1 MLTVCPTPIGN
12 LADAS
17 PRQRQALAEADTIA
31 CEDTRRGGKLLEL
44 LGISRQGGTPRLLS
58 YHEHNAAE
66 RLPELL
72 ERLENGER
80 VVLVSDAG
88 TPTISDPGYR
98 LVRAAA
104 QAGHAVSA
112 LPGPVAAVVALSA
125 AGLPTDRFFFEGFL
139 PGKTRARTE
148 RLGALRAL
156 GVTVILY
163 ESPRRVLGL
172 LEDVEAVFGGAHEV
186 CAARELTKMHEEY
199 LRGSCAQV
207 RAALAARTVIY
218 GEFVVIL
225 APYIPE
231 DEDADIAAQVD
242 AKIRE
247 LLAEGMRPRGI
258 KAVLAELFDLR
269 KSELYARIE
278 AVKNEGGEPP

>member
-1 MLTVCPTPIGN
+1 MLIVCPTPIGN
-12 LADAS
+12 LADAT

-31 CEDTRRGGKLLEL
+31 CEDSRHSGKLLEL
-44 LGISRQGGTPRLLS
+44 LGILRDEGVPRLLS

-66 RLPELL
+66 RIPELL
-72 ERLENGER
+72 ERLENGEC

-112 LPGPVAAVVALSA
+112 LPGPVAAMVALSA
-125 AGLPTDRFFFEGFL
+125 AGLPTNRFFFEGFL
-139 PGKTRARTE
+139 PSKTRARTE

-156 GVTVILY
+156 GVTVLLY

-172 LEDVEAVFGGAHEV
+172 LADIEAVYGPAHEV

-199 LRGSCAQV
+199 LRGSCAEV
-207 RAALAARTVIY
+207 HADLAARPEIY

-225 APYIPE
+225 APFVPA
-231 DEDADIAAQVD
+231 DEDADIEAQID

-258 KAVLAELFDLR
+258 KAVLAELFDVR
-269 KSELYARIE
+269 KSEIYARIE
-278 AVKNEGGEPP
+278 AVKNDASAD

>member
-1 MLTVCPTPIGN
+1 MLIVCPTPIGN
-12 LADAS
+12 LADAT

-31 CEDTRRGGKLLEL
+31 CEDSRHSGKLLEL
-44 LGISRQGGTPRLLS
+44 LGILRDGGVPRLLS

-66 RLPELL
+66 RIPELL
-72 ERLENGER
+72 ERLDAGEQ

-104 QAGHAVSA
+104 IASHAVSA
-112 LPGPVAAVVALSA
+112 LPGPVAAMVALSA
-125 AGLPTDRFFFEGFL
+125 AGLPTNRFFFEGFL
-139 PGKTRARTE
+139 PTKTRARAE
-148 RLGALRAL
+148 RLGQLRAL

-172 LEDVEAVFGGAHEV
+172 LQDVEAVYGGAHEV

-207 RAALAARTVIY
+207 RAALAGRPEIY

-231 DEDADIAAQVD
+231 DEDADIARQVD
-242 AKIRE
+242 DKIRE

-278 AVKNEGGEPP
+278 AIKNEDS

>member
-1 MLTVCPTPIGN
+1 MLIVCPTPIGN
-12 LADAS
+12 LADAT

-31 CEDTRRGGKLLEL
+31 CEDSRHSGKLLEL
-44 LGISRQGGTPRLLS
+44 LGIFRVDGVPRLLS

-66 RLPELL
+66 RIPELL
-72 ERLENGER
+72 ERLEAGEQ

-104 QAGHAVSA
+104 QAGHAVGA
-112 LPGPVAAVVALSA
+112 LPGPVAAMVALSA
-125 AGLPTDRFFFEGFL
+125 AGLPTNRFFFEGFL
-139 PGKTRARTE
+139 PNKTRARTE
-148 RLGALRAL
+148 RLGVL

-172 LEDVEAVFGGAHEV
+172 LQDVEAVYGGAHEV

-207 RAALAARTVIY
+207 RADLAGRPEIY

-231 DEDADIAAQVD
+231 DEDADIARQVD
-242 AKIRE
+242 DKIRE

-278 AVKNEGGEPP
+278 AIKNEDS